1 MDAESLPPV
10 GLGTWEN
17 DDPEQC
23 ARTVADAIDIG
34 YRHIDTARFYGNEQ
48 AVGEGIAA
56 ADRPREELF
65 VASKLHP
72 FAEGL
77 AHEEVYEGA
86 RESLELL
93 DLEYLDL
100 LYIHWPVGNYD
111 PGETLG
117 AFDDLVSDGL
127 VDRVGVS
134 NFDAALVEEAARS
147 LDAPVFANQ
156 VERHPLLPRE
166 GLVAHAREHSYYL
179 VAYSPL
185 ARGDALSLAP
195 VESIAA
201 ERGVSPAQVCLAWV
215 TDPEP
220 VVAIPKATG
229 VDHLRDN
236 LAGADL
242 TLERSEVERIDAVEQ
257 RERYVDREGA
267 PWH

>member
-1 MDAESLPPV
+1 MDAEALPPV

-17 DDPEQC
+17 DDPQQC
-23 ARTVADAIDIG
+23 ARTVADAIDMG
-34 YRHIDTARFYGNEQ
+34 YRHIDTARFYGNEA

-56 ADRPREELF
+56 AGVDREELF

-77 AHEEVYEGA
+77 AREEVHEGA
-86 RESLELL
+86 RESLDLL
-93 DLEYLDL
+93 GLEYVDL
-100 LYIHWPVGNYD
+100 MYVHWPVGNYD
-111 PGETLG
+111 AAETLG
-117 AFDDLVSDGL
+117 AFDEL
-127 VDRVGVS
+127 VDDGRVEHVGLS
-134 NFDAALVEEAARS
+134 NFDAGLVEEAAAV

-156 VERHPLLPRE
+156 VERHPLLPRGE
-166 GLVAHAREHSYYL
+166 LVAHAREHGYQL

-195 VESIAA
+195 VESVAA

-242 TLERSEVERIDAVEQ
+242 TLKRSEVERIDAVEQ
-257 RERYVDREGA
+257 RERYVDRDGA